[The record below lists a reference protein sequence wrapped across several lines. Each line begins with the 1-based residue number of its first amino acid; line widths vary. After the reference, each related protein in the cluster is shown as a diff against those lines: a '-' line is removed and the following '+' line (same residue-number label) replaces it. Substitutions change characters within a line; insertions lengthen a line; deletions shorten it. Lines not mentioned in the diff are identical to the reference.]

1 MKRPKRRTTNK
12 GQYFLFEEMIVS
24 AKKSEKPI
32 IEIHNNLL
40 TKYDTKIVDS
50 TEVGLE
56 TNKIYCGDTV
66 ETMGKINGTLQHCNL
81 LKNY

>member
-1 MKRPKRRTTNK
+1 MKRPKRKTTNK

-24 AKKSEKPI
+24 AKKTEKPF

-50 TEVGLE
+50 TQVGLE

-66 ETMGKINGTLQHCNL
+66 ETMGKING
-81 LKNY
+81 K

>member
-32 IEIHNNLL
+32 
-40 TKYDTKIVDS
+40 
-50 TEVGLE
+50 
-56 TNKIYCGDTV
+56 
-66 ETMGKINGTLQHCNL
+66 
-81 LKNY
+81 KN